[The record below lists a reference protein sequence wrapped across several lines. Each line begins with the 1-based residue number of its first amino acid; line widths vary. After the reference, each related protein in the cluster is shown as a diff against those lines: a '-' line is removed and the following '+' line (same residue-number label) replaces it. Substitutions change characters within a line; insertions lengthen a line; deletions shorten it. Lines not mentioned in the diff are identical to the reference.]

1 MRISVALVEVSEK
14 SSVFKGF
21 WIAPEE
27 QMLQLT
33 LGRSLSGQVVSELV
47 TLQQAVCFGDT
58 HNLQP
63 SEFLSVQRKGGKS
76 DCKPSGG
83 ME

>member
-14 SSVFKGF
+14 ALFSRDFGLHPKNRCY
-21 WIAPEE
+21 
-27 QMLQLT
+27 QLT

-58 HNLQP
+58 HNLQQ